1 MTSDVSDPDA
11 LAEDRRLAILHLR
24 LGNLRLARAELED
37 LERRGLLDAAAK
49 ADLADVRWRTGD
61 LDAAASAAT
70 AHLEAGGSRR
80 IALVIAAEAAAA
92 AGRPLESRA
101 HVEALGAVDA
111 ETLDRVF
118 AGMPRRAFWPSAPS
132 SPIGPPGTLFGAD
145 RTHYT
150 GPDRREDAE
159 LSLRRGPGG
168 LERRN
173 QGRHRRDVDE
183 PGRRR
188 GGGASGGP
196 VGSPV
201 GGGPSE
207 PGAPIAAGLW
217 GDDPEPSSRL
227 GGRRPAGVP
236 ADALEELDQA
246 RTELASGN
254 AGAAQR
260 GLGRLALVLRLDATL
275 APDIVDALGPRRDAT
290 SLTIRGDC
298 YRLLGRHLDAEAA
311 FAAAA
316 DALDGADAGA

>member
-1 MTSDVSDPDA
+1 MTGDLSDPA
-11 LAEDRRLAILHLR
+11 TLAEDRRLAILHLR
-24 LGNLRLARAELED
+24 LGNLQLARAELED
-37 LERRGLLDAAAK
+37 LDRRGHLDAAAK

-61 LDAAASAAT
+61 LETAASAAT

-132 SPIGPPGTLFGAD
+132 SPIGPPETLFGAD

-150 GPDRREDAE
+150 GPDRRQDAE

-183 PGRRR
+183 PVRRRR
-188 GGGASGGP
+188 GGASD
-196 VGSPV
+196 SPV
-201 GGGPSE
+201 GGGPSA
-207 PGAPIAAGLW
+207 PGGPVAAGLW

-236 ADALEELDQA
+236 ADALEELDRA

-275 APDIVDALGPRRDAT
+275 APDIVEALGPRRDAL
-290 SLTIRGDC
+290 SLTIQGDC